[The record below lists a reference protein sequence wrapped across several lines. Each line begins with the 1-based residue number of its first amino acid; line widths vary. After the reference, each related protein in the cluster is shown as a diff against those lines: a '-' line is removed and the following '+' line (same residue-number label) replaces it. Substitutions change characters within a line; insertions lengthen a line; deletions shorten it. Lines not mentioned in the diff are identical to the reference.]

1 MSAPNSSGCRTEP
14 DTGADPGSG
23 AGASGEGAGSALE
36 AMLRK
41 RRMRVSTESDPAAA
55 PTTQKQDGKTAGE

>member
-1 MSAPNSSGCRTEP
+1 MSAGKSPP
-14 DTGADPGSG
+14 GAPQPQGRADGTG

-41 RRMRVSTESDPAAA
+41 RQLRVDQPSEPTATPAGSRPDGEAA
-55 PTTQKQDGKTAGE
+55 KE